1 MTYIDLDG
9 VLADFRGWILSLDK
23 DAYEIA
29 EKHPMYIL
37 ELMIFN
43 HKRCFLDCDVIM
55 KNMHILDDANAQG
68 PKRIL
73 TVIPVKAIVSY
84 FYKNAPSDDGYSWN
98 INKCFDIIRKL
109 KRNKIAWCKEHLGI
123 SEENILFCNT
133 RTEKLIYAKG
143 DAVLYDDCEET
154 VQKWEHEGCKAFLI
168 K

>member
-23 DAYEIA
+23 GAYEIA

-55 KNMHILDDANAQG
+55 KNMHILDEIEG

-73 TVIPVKAIVSY
+73 TVIPVKAILRH
-84 FYKNAPSDDGYSWN
+84 FYNAPKEENGYQWN

-133 RTEKLIYAKG
+133 RTEKLIYAVNN
-143 DAVLYDDCEET
+143 AVLYDDCEET
-154 VQKWEHEGCKAFLI
+154 VQKWEHEGCKGYLI